1 MPDPITTQEVINIIL
16 VTYADAFKYLLPI
29 VGVMAGI
36 NWIVGFLFATT
47 FGLEK
52 KTFGR

>member
-1 MPDPITTQEVINIIL
+1 MEAMTVQEVINIIL

-29 VGVMAGI
+29 VAVMAGI
-36 NWIVGFLFATT
+36 NWIIGFLFATT